1 MAGLAGC
8 TGILSDGKGVPGKAE
23 PIEEPE
29 NGDGGGGVP
38 SEVDSALNEQGANGY
53 EGELTDMT
61 GQSEVVIEVGA
72 GDGLAFTG
80 PAVQIDPGTTV
91 VFEWTGQGGAHNVI
105 HDAEEPAFD
114 SREAH
119 EGSSIGESG
128 FQYEVTIEEE
138 GNYVY
143 FCDPHKSLGMW
154 GALVVGGSS
163 GGGGVPS
170 AVDSYLSENSA
181 NGYDGSVTDMTG
193 QSEVTIEVGAGEGL
207 AFGPAAVRVDPGTTV
222 VWEWTGNG
230 GGHNVAV
237 NEGPTTFSSETV
249 SEAGH
254 TFSQTLDEE
263 GNYLYQC
270 DPHSGLGMHG
280 AVIVGGGGGGG
291 GGGVPSAVDSYLSE
305 NSANGYD
312 GSATDMTGQ
321 SSVTISVGA
330 GEGLAFDPAAVIVD
344 AGTEITWEW
353 TGNGGGHNVAVNEG
367 PTTFSS
373 ETVSEGG
380 HTFSQ
385 EVEAGNYRYQCDPH
399 SGLGMHGAVIVRE

>member
-1 MAGLAGC
+1 MTSFDMERRRLLEAGGAALMAGLAGC
-8 TGILSDGKGVPGKAE
+8 TGILADGTGVPGKAE
-23 PIEEPE
+23 PVEEPGNG
-29 NGDGGGGVP
+29 NGDGGVP
-38 SEVDSALNEQGANGY
+38 SEVDSALNEQSANGY

-80 PAVQIDPGTTV
+80 PAVQIDAGTTV
-91 VFEWTGQGGAHNVI
+91 IFEWTGQGGNHNVI
-105 HDAEEPAFD
+105 HDADEPAFD

-119 EGSSIGESG
+119 EGSSIGEEG

-143 FCDPHKSLGMW
+143 FCDPHKGLGMW
-154 GALVVGGSS
+154 GALVVGGS
-163 GGGGVPS
+163 
-170 AVDSYLSENSA
+170 
-181 NGYDGSVTDMTG
+181 
-193 QSEVTIEVGAGEGL
+193 
-207 AFGPAAVRVDPGTTV
+207 
-222 VWEWTGNG
+222 
-230 GGHNVAV
+230 
-237 NEGPTTFSSETV
+237 
-249 SEAGH
+249 
-254 TFSQTLDEE
+254 
-263 GNYLYQC
+263 
-270 DPHSGLGMHG
+270 
-280 AVIVGGGGGGG
+280 GGGGG

-330 GEGLAFDPAAVIVD
+330 GEGLAFDPAAVVVD

-353 TGNGGGHNVAVNEG
+353 TGNGGGHNVNVNEG
-367 PTTFSS
+367 PTTFTS

-385 EVEAGNYRYQCDPH
+385 EVEAGNYLYQCDPH
-399 SGLGMHGAVIVRE
+399 STLGMHGAVIVQE